1 MAIEYEY
8 YFFDFSKKD
17 IIKKIK
23 SLKGKCKGTF
33 LFRVQVFIHPLEKP
47 GTYIRVRDEGH
58 RITMTYKYKAPDSKF
73 EEENE
78 VKIDNFDEAVNILLG
93 VGCKKKY
100 YYEKMREIWTVKNTE
115 IVFDSNPGIDD
126 RMEIESKTKSELNE
140 MIKYFE
146 VKPSD
151 VKDRYMDLFE
161 LIIPKTLDLTFKNA
175 KKDLLPHVKKNKQ
188 EFIELVD
195 KQLENYNK
203 LIRNVKKK

>member
-58 RITMTYKYKAPDSKF
+58 RITMTYKYKSPESKF
-73 EEENE
+73 DEENE
-78 VKIDNFDEAVNILLG
+78 IIINNFDEAVTILLG
-93 VGCKKKY
+93 IGCKKKY
-100 YYEKMREIWTVKNTE
+100 YYEKIREIWTVKNTE

-126 RMEIESKTKSELNE
+126 RMEIESKTKSELME
-140 MIKYFE
+140 MVKYFE
-146 VKPSD
+146 VKPSEI
-151 VKDRYMDLFE
+151 KDRYIHLFE
-161 LIIPKTLDLTFKNA
+161 LIIPKSSDLTFKNV

-188 EFIELVD
+188 GFIELVD
-195 KQLENYNK
+195 NQVEKYNK
-203 LIRNVKKK
+203 LLKKIKK